1 MFVRRLATSFK
12 EQHWMTIVIELVIV
26 IIGVF
31 VGNQVSNWNE
41 ARIQRRQTDRLLEQL
56 RPELQSQLEFFQ
68 TVRAYYSI
76 TRRFADQAF
85 AGWNRD
91 PRVSDGQFVIAA
103 YQASQIYG
111 IGLNADAWSI
121 AFGGD
126 QLRNI
131 DDTTLRRDLAVV
143 LTADYEPVGFNAVA
157 TPYRQHVRQLIPTAV
172 QDRIRQVC
180 GDHNVQRAASQYIV
194 VLPPTC
200 PLKLDPAVA
209 AQAAAI
215 LRAHPELVGELN
227 WHLAAIATYMA
238 NADGL
243 EGGMRALQRALDRKR

>member
-1 MFVRRLATSFK
+1 MFVRRLTTSLK

-41 ARIQRRQTDRLLEQL
+41 ARLQKRQTQRMIEQL
-56 RPELQSQLEFFQ
+56 RPELRSQLEFFQ
-68 TVRAYYSI
+68 TTRNYYAI

-85 AGWNRD
+85 AGWNHD
-91 PRVSDGQFVIAA
+91 PRVSDNEFVIAA

-111 IGLNADAWSI
+111 IGINAQTWAI

-126 QLRNI
+126 ELRQI
-131 DDTTLRRDLAVV
+131 DDIRLRRSLTVV
-143 LTADYEPVGFNAVA
+143 LTADYDPVAFSAVA
-157 TPYRQHVRQLIPTAV
+157 TPYREHVRQVIPTAI
-172 QDRIRQVC
+172 QDQIREKC
-180 GDHNVQRAASQYIV
+180 GDHNVQRVESQYIV

-200 PLKLDPAVA
+200 PLELDPAA
-209 AQAAAI
+209 ASRAAAM
-215 LRAHPELVGELN
+215 LRAHPELVGQLN
-227 WHLAAIATYMA
+227 WHLAAVATYLS

-243 EGGMRALQRALDRKR
+243 EGGMRELQQSMDAKS